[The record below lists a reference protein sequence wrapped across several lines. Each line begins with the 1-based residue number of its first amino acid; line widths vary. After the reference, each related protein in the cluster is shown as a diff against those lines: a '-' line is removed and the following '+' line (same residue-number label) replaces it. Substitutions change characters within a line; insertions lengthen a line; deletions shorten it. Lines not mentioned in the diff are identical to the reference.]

1 MILVHW
7 AFIFLRGSG
16 MSCGDSSGGI
26 VDVEE
31 GEVALGRGSE
41 ILTLDLD
48 FLGEGG

>member
-1 MILVHW
+1 
-7 AFIFLRGSG
+7 

-31 GEVALGRGSE
+31 EEVAFGRGSE

-48 FLGEGG
+48 FLGEDG